1 MLLLLL
7 LLAKG
12 QPRLRP
18 TRGYKAPS
26 SSDTPKPP
34 RMEEPSLL
42 DAAAAF
48 SFYDGGGSS
57 CLSSSPDQEDEEEE
71 EEEEEEE
78 HVRAPSSS
86 HPQGGGPCLLWACKA
101 CKKKAGGGGGGGPG
115 ERRRAATL
123 RERRRL
129 KKVNQAFEAL
139 RRCTASGAPGQRL
152 PKVEILRDAIRYIQ
166 SLQELLHDHYYRLG
180 GHGGSQPDSP
190 LSTCS
195 DGGLG
200 ECNSPMWTR
209 RNSTY
214 SNVYC
219 SELPREVTT
228 ALSSLDCLSSIV
240 DRITSPDQAGL
251 SLQDAA
257 ASPSPGASPLSQPGS
272 PQSPHP
278 KLIYHVL

>member
-1 MLLLLL
+1 MLLWL

-12 QPRLRP
+12 QPFLGP

-26 SSDTPKPP
+26 SQDIPKSP

-42 DAAAAF
+42 DAAAVAAF
-48 SFYDGGGSS
+48 SFYDGGSS

-71 EEEEEEE
+71 EEEE
-78 HVRAPSSS
+78 HVRAPSSG
-86 HPQGGGPCLLWACKA
+86 HAQGGGPCLLWACKA
-101 CKKKAGGGGGGGPG
+101 CKKKAGGGGGGPG

-166 SLQELLHDHYYRLG
+166 SLQELLHDHYCRL
-180 GHGGSQPDSP
+180 GGSQPDSP
-190 LSTCS
+190 VSSCS

-200 ECNSPMWTR
+200 ECNSPMWSR

-214 SNVYC
+214 SSVYC
-219 SELPREVTT
+219 SELPHVST

-240 DRITSPDQAGL
+240 DRIASPDQAGL